1 METRK
6 ERYAKYRE
14 QIRLTPDDQFSS
26 SRRST
31 PINSQDIDLLSSVDK
46 PSMAISYG
54 SLLEPYEAKFSSN
67 GEKTIS
73 PYDRYLKRRRVGAII
88 KLSLFLIAI
97 VGMLVWY
104 YIAFIRS

>member
-1 METRK
+1 MPTSIE
-6 ERYAKYRE
+6 
-14 QIRLTPDDQFSS
+14 LTPALM
-26 SRRST
+26 RE
-31 PINSQDIDLLSSVDK
+31 II
-46 PSMAISYG
+46 MAISYG